1 MPSPVHQNDG
11 QINRVHSS
19 ALCEE
24 IGERLS
30 LALSSQ
36 SIELPAR
43 LLTLI
48 EELATI
54 ELSAGPSQAE
64 MPMAA
69 TRRS

>member
-1 MPSPVHQNDG
+1 MPGPVHQNDV

-30 LALSSQ
+30 YVLGSQ

-54 ELSAGPSQAE
+54 ELREALFE
-64 MPMAA
+64 V
-69 TRRS
+69 RRD